1 MEQIKMKIA
10 TTLFTYNRS
19 YHTEKVISGLKR
31 NTMLPLKL
39 YVFQDGLREEDDI
52 CEWKKVNALIHA
64 IDWCDKEVNV
74 SNENKGLANSILSG
88 INYVFNDYDAV
99 IVLED
104 DCVPTPN
111 YIDFMTQCFEKYVN
125 DERIYSISGYS
136 YPFALNKG
144 QYDIYGCG
152 RISSWGWGT
161 WKDRWNIYRK
171 DYELVKKMKRDKIA
185 SKILA
190 TWGRDLEEMLVG
202 NVRGTCDSW
211 AVFWALNVISKG
223 GICINPYESLIQN
236 IGLDGSGTHCGITNQ
251 YDVSCMDEK
260 KCIFSLPD
268 VVTILDETVEAFAP
282 LFGSYTA
289 INTSKNKE
297 RILVYGVGNYFLK
310 NEKPL
315 NQDYYI
321 EKFVDRYKNG
331 YYAGKEIIS
340 PNELRQFS
348 FEKIIVM
355 IQDENES
362 AKVVRDLTMQYGISR
377 DKIESGTA
385 RYS

>member
-1 MEQIKMKIA
+1 MNIVVA
-10 TTLFTYNRS
+10 LFTYNRS
-19 YHTEKVISGLKR
+19 YHTKMVLSSLKR
-31 NTMLPLKL
+31 NTILPSKL
-39 YVFQDGLREEDDI
+39 YLFQDGLRQEDDI
-52 CEWKKVNALIHA
+52 CEWKKVNEDIQKV
-64 IDWCDKEVNV
+64 DWCDTEVII
-74 SNENKGLANSILSG
+74 SSYNKGLADSIVSG
-88 INYVFNDYDAV
+88 INYVFRDYDAV

-125 DERIYSISGYS
+125 DERIYSVSGYS

-340 PNELRQFS
+340 PNELRHFS
-348 FEKIIVM
+348 FEKIVVM

-362 AKVVRDLTMQYGISR
+362 VKVVRDLTMQYGISR
-377 DKIESGTA
+377 DKIELGTA